1 MRDKYRGCMIG
12 AAIGDALGMA
22 NETGPSTIGK
32 IRFGY
37 QRAWRVHPNAALAP
51 GQYTDD
57 TQIML
62 MVAELFADGNYSG
75 ERYAGELKQA
85 FDAKTLRFPDAAIT
99 AACEHMERMDLKES
113 GVMSTTSGC
122 LNLSVAFALVYED
135 SVKLRERLAEACAIT
150 HTHPAVHAA
159 AIGCATLIRA
169 ALSGSSDPVVAA
181 YKSVAQE
188 DEELSHRIRAALMLE
203 AEGISLDGALSAIG
217 TDVSVFQTLPAA
229 LFLLRRYQDPEPLLT
244 MAANVGGNTDTI
256 GFICGACAGARYG
269 AAVFP
274 DEFLFGLEGRERIE
288 SLALRL
294 HDRYAR
300 KD

>member
-1 MRDKYRGCMIG
+1 MIG

-22 NETGPSTIGK
+22 NETGPSTLGK
-32 IRFGY
+32 IHFGY
-37 QRAWRVHPNAALAP
+37 QRAWRVHPNAGLAP

-62 MVAELFADGNYSG
+62 MVAELFADGNFSG
-75 ERYAGELKQA
+75 ERYARELKQA
-85 FDAKTLRFPDAAIT
+85 FDAGALRFPDASIT
-99 AACEHMERMDLKES
+99 AACEHMERMGMMES

-122 LNLSVAFALVYED
+122 LNLAVVFGLVCDD
-135 SVKLRERLAEACAIT
+135 SVELRERLVGACSIT
-150 HTHPAVHAA
+150 HTHPEVHAA
-159 AIGCATLIRA
+159 AIGCAMLIRA
-169 ALSGSSDPVVAA
+169 ALSGSSDPVAAA
-181 YKSVAQE
+181 YKTIALE
-188 DEELSHRIRAALMLE
+188 DEELSARIRAALMLE
-203 AEGISLDGALSAIG
+203 ADRISLDGALSVIG
-217 TDVSVFQTLPAA
+217 NDVSVFQTLPAA
-229 LFLLRRYQDPEPLLT
+229 LFLLRRYEDPEQLLT
-244 MAANVGGNTDTI
+244 IAANIGGNTDTI
-256 GFICGACAGARYG
+256 GFICGACVGAQYG